1 MINSINPT
9 NLQEFHKPGP
19 AYKQVKAESMRLP
32 DVHGEDVT
40 HRVMVYISTSGTPH
54 FAIGVPSDYV
64 NAWENHRDKEAT
76 MFRDHVLVRNG
87 VVSGAS
93 FAEVLDSIEAIGSNF
108 RKHIRNLNMRKVI
121 RLVIEV
127 KGAPGHKSHNE
138 PSFSNSR
145 VLVGLRSGVYWE
157 VNGGYYAWD
166 GRRRDG
172 KFNYG
177 GSDLPDE
184 DPGEP
189 SYADLRPSD
198 MRGNPVT
205 IPFTP
210 EAWATAQQVESM
222 LERAGGM
229 LLGLTK
235 AETAVALLQGGFQE
249 LLTAPGSASQSPIKA
264 EVAV

>member
-1 MINSINPT
+1 MINSINIA

-54 FAIGVPSDYV
+54 FAIGVPSDYA
-64 NAWENHRDKEAT
+64 NAWERHRDKELT
-76 MFRDHVLVRNG
+76 MFNDRIPVLKG

-93 FAEVLDSIEAIGSNF
+93 FDEVLKSIEVIGRNF
-108 RKHIRNLNMRKVI
+108 QKHIRNLKMRKVI

-127 KGAPGHKSHNE
+127 KGALGHKAHNE

-145 VLVGLRSGVYWE
+145 VLVGLCSGVYWE

-166 GRRRDG
+166 GRHRDG
-172 KFNYG
+172 KRPH
-177 GSDLPDE
+177 GSADLPDE
-184 DPGEP
+184 GPGEP

-198 MRGNPVT
+198 MRGNPTT

-210 EAWATAQQVESM
+210 EVWATVQQVESM

-229 LLGLTK
+229 LLGLAK
-235 AETAVALLQGGFQE
+235 EETAASLLQGGFQE
-249 LLTAPGSASQSPIKA
+249 LLKAP
-264 EVAV
+264 VAI